1 MTNSKV
7 LDGRSGTPYSVKAIV
22 DKRAIRAIAAD
33 RARLHKGQDTSRP
46 LSKEYELVGLSGEVA
61 FSKETGYPLDLRT
74 RIGGDNGVD
83 FYTSLGTVDVKT
95 SRKPY
100 FLVVEQG
107 KVKADVYVLAQYDD
121 ESKTARL
128 LGWEY
133 GSTMKDQP
141 IRDFGFG
148 VINHYKAVSDLR
160 NIWELTNLLKMTRE
174 ASTR

>member
-7 LDGRSGTPYSVKAIV
+7 LDGRSRTPYSVKAIV
-22 DKRAIRAIAAD
+22 DKRAIMAIAAD
-33 RARLHKGQDTSRP
+33 RARLHKGQGTSRP

-107 KVKADVYVLAQYDD
+107 KVIDVFEGSSEHGPRLA
-121 ESKTARL
+121 SIVH
-128 LGWEY
+128 G
-133 GSTMKDQP
+133 G
-141 IRDFGFG
+141 GG
-148 VINHYKAVSDLR
+148 DLCR
-160 NIWELTNLLKMTRE
+160 K
-174 ASTR
+174 